1 MPEHRKSTTHS
12 GFQPLVI
19 AGLPAELVADLQT
32 QCTDVVVDDFGLVGA
47 KEQNIPFCA
56 PVRSRMSAMA
66 ASMFS
71 PGFAGRP
78 NLADKL
84 TLIQAKPWQRRS

>member
-1 MPEHRKSTTHS
+1 
-12 GFQPLVI
+12 LVI

-32 QCTDVVVDDFGLVGA
+32 QCTDVVVDDFILSVP
-47 KEQNIPFCA
+47 KNKISLFCA

-84 TLIQAKPWQRRS
+84 TLIQAKPGQRRS